1 MKSKFIVVTAAFLLS
16 SSMSALAIS
25 AANGEQTKAANA
37 DTATTKT
44 AESGIVKKHKIAKRH
59 KHRRHRKHHSR
70 YRGYGS
76 SSENALEQPGAND
89 NSVSYRINAFEQQ
102 IYNLQGQVNELKKE
116 QGLPVTK
123 LTPEKRQSFLDQFQV
138 FAHGPAVV
146 TSPFFGGEPNYSG
159 FDLLTNMP
167 SINEDASLL
176 RVRKQVEDFYTKY
189 NIPMPQR
196 PILAIS
202 GEVEGI
208 ATYANS
214 KDFYTDKS
222 NSTFDL
228 NTAKLEFF
236 GEISKWISA
245 VIGLSYDHTPPN
257 FGARVTNSR
266 IYLDRGYLT
275 VGNFN
280 TFPVYFSVGQF
291 YVPFGVYSS
300 NLISSPITET
310 LFKTRSRAALLGIR
324 DGGFYA
330 AVYGFQGDTYHPS
343 SRGNG
348 GANIGYAYTS
358 PDNKLIVDVGGGYM
372 INVTDSL
379 GMQDTSNNLF
389 HQAAAGTEG
398 PFGGYAYDPGNKG
411 VTEHIHDS
419 VNAYD
424 AHFSLTYDAFNIFSE
439 FISTL
444 KQFNVNDLMYNGRGA
459 RPQAFDIEA
468 NYNFNAWSKPSYF
481 SIGYDRSWQAL
492 ALNVP
497 WQSYFAILGTSLF
510 KSTVQSIE
518 YRHDINY
525 SASSIA
531 SGNAGNDPAFVFHGG
546 GKGNP
551 RNMVTANF
559 KVFF

>member
-1 MKSKFIVVTAAFLLS
+1 VKSKFIAVTAAFLLS
-16 SSMSALAIS
+16 SSMSALAVS
-25 AANGEQTKAANA
+25 VANGEQTKAVNA

-44 AESGIVKKHKIAKRH
+44 TSNSSVKKHGISKRH
-59 KHRRHRKHHSR
+59 KHRKHRRHH
-70 YRGYGS
+70 GAYGAYNDS
-76 SSENALEQPGAND
+76 NDNALEQPGRND
-89 NSVSYRINAFEQQ
+89 NSISYRINAFEQQ
-102 IYNLQGQVNELKKE
+102 IYDLQGQVNELRKKE
-116 QGLPVTK
+116 GLPVT
-123 LTPEKRQSFLDQFQV
+123 LTPAKRQSFLDQFQV

-146 TSPFFGGEPNYSG
+146 TSPFLGGVPNYSG

-176 RVRKQVEDFYTKY
+176 RVRKQVEDFYAKY
-189 NIPMPQR
+189 NIPIPQR

-202 GEVEGI
+202 GEVEGL

-214 KDFYTDKS
+214 KDFYENKS

-257 FGARVTNSR
+257 FGARVTNAR
-266 IYLDRGYLT
+266 VYLDRGYLT

-280 TFPVYFSVGQF
+280 TYPVYFSVGQF
-291 YVPFGVYSS
+291 YVPFGVYAS

-310 LFKTRSRAALLGIR
+310 LFKTRARAALLGIR

-330 AVYGFQGDTYHPS
+330 ALYGFQGDTYDPS
-343 SRGNG
+343 TRKNG

-358 PDNKLIVDVGGGYM
+358 SNNKLIVDVGGGY
-372 INVTDSL
+372 INNVTDSL

-389 HQAAAGTEG
+389 HQSAVGVAG
-398 PFGGYAYDPGNKG
+398 PFGGYAFDSGNKG
-411 VTEHIHDS
+411 VTEHIHDN

-424 AHFSLTYDAFNIFSE
+424 AHVSLTYDAFNIFSE
-439 FISTL
+439 FIGTL
-444 KQFNVNDLMYNGRGA
+444 KQFNVADLMYNHRGA

-497 WQSYFAILGTSLF
+497 WQSYFAVLGTSLF

-525 SASSIA
+525 KNSSVA
-531 SGNAGNDPAFVFHGG
+531 SGNAGNDPNFIIHGG
-546 GKGNP
+546 GKGDP